1 MCEVDNQATAKT
13 SLRSEENKKIFK
25 EDISRRNLHIYQG
38 MLLVSLFINTQME
51 FIMFYLRLT

>member
-1 MCEVDNQATAKT
+1 MCEVDNQATAKK

-38 MLLVSLFINTQME
+38 MLVVSLLINKCNW
-51 FIMFYLRLT
+51 

>member
-1 MCEVDNQATAKT
+1 MCEVDNQGTAKK

-38 MLLVSLFINTQME
+38 MLVVSLLINKCN
-51 FIMFYLRLT
+51 